1 MIRNKTADWT
11 LAVVLPVTEPEVA
24 EIVAEPRARAVAN
37 PPVGIDTTLLFDEF
51 QVTES
56 VISCWLPSEKVPVA
70 VNRWRVPRS
79 KMASAGVT
87 AIETKTL
94 VIVLV
99 TVRVAVEETLP
110 ELAVMIAEPVEWLA
124 ARPEPE
130 SVATP
135 VLDEAQVTDPV
146 MSLLDP
152 SL

>member
-1 MIRNKTADWT
+1 
-11 LAVVLPVTEPEVA
+11 
-24 EIVAEPRARAVAN
+24 
-37 PPVGIDTTLLFDEF
+37 
-51 QVTES
+51 
-56 VISCWLPSEKVPVA
+56 
-70 VNRWRVPRS
+70 
-79 KMASAGVT
+79 MASAGVT